1 MVRYWHGYNIV
12 ESLYKYGVHCPKQ
25 KYIKAITMFTKIM
38 LIKEDIKNIFNILH
52 KIIMH
57 IFLLVSDIEFVIF
70 TIEFKT
76 FIL

>member
-1 MVRYWHGYNIV
+1 MVRYWRGYNIV
-12 ESLYKYGVHCPKQ
+12 ESLYKYIVHCPKQ
-25 KYIKAITMFTKIM
+25 KYIKEIIMFTKIM

-57 IFLLVSDIEFVIF
+57 IFLLVSDIEFVIL
-70 TIEFKT
+70 TIEVKT